1 MTYKLLSVNADSKT
15 IKSNKA
21 GFLTGILYL
30 APYTLSGVNLCPFAK
45 IAQCHVACLNTAGR
59 GGFDQ
64 RVKNARLRK
73 AKLFNE
79 NKPEFFT
86 QLLHDIEKL
95 KQQAV
100 KKKLQP
106 VIRLNGT
113 SDIEFEN
120 IKVKD
125 NKTIFEL
132 YPDLQFYD
140 YTKNPNRKNLP
151 SNYDVTFSYSGVQS
165 FIKFNR
171 QALKNNMRIATVFKI
186 LPAQFLGREVIN
198 GDAHD
203 ARFIEDKNVIIGLKA
218 KGKARHDKTGFVIA

>member
-30 APYTLSGVNLCPFAK
+30 APYDLSGVNLCPFAK
-45 IAQCHVACLNTAGR
+45 VAQCHVACLNTAGR

>member
-30 APYTLSGVNLCPFAK
+30 APYDLSGVNLCPFAK
-45 IAQCHVACLNTAGR
+45 VAQCHVACLNTAGR
-59 GGFDQ
+59 GGFDD

-79 NKPEFFT
+79 NRGEFMA
-86 QLLHDIEKL
+86 QLIDDINKL
-95 KQQAV
+95 QVEA
-100 KKKLQP
+100 KKKNLQP

-113 SDIEFEN
+113 SDIEWEN
-120 IKVKD
+120 IRIGEY
-125 NKTIFEL
+125 NIFEL
-132 YPDLQFYD
+132 FPQLQFYD
-140 YTKNPNRKNLP
+140 YTKNPNRKDLP
-151 SNYDVTFSYSGVQS
+151 KNYDLTFSYSGVES

-171 QALKNNMRIATVFKI
+171 QALANNMRVATVFKI
-186 LPAQFLGREVIN
+186 LPAQFMGREVIN
-198 GDAHD
+198 GDEHD

-218 KGKARHDKTGFVIA
+218 KGKARQDKTGFVIA